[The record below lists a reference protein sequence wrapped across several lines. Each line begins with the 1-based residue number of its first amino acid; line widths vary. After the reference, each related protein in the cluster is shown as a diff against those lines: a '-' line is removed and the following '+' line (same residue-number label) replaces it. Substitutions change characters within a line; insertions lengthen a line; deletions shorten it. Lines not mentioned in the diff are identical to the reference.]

1 MKIVTLL
8 MTLLFMQ
15 NLLATTLKLAVLT
28 PEGTTWSNSLKDMA
42 KEIKTATNGDVEL
55 KIYYGGVA
63 GDEPDVLRKIRVK
76 QLHGG
81 IFTGKTLGEIY
92 GDVRVLELPFNFKLD
107 RNKAYQSL
115 VRMTPAFNSGFSKKG
130 FKTLGYYEV
139 GLIYL
144 VSTKKASNMDELK
157 GLKIWA
163 WEGDQVVATMVDSLK
178 LVSVPLALPD
188 VLASLS
194 TGVIDAAY
202 SSPLG
207 ILALQWQTKIKYL
220 VDFPVAYSV
229 AAFLISETEWAKIKP
244 ASQKIVEDIAR
255 KYSEIANQTTIK
267 ENEDALASLKKLNIE
282 FLKFPESDM
291 KKGDTIRADVVSKLK
306 GKLIS
311 VEAITNLNKE
321 LGK

>member
-1 MKIVTLL
+1 MKLVTCL
-8 MTLLFMQ
+8 MSLFFVQ
-15 NLLATTLKLAVLT
+15 SLFATTLKLAVLT

-92 GDVRVLELPFNFKLD
+92 GDVRALELPFNFKLD
-107 RNKAYQSL
+107 RNKAYQTL
-115 VRMTPAFNSGFSKKG
+115 VKMTPTFNAGFTKKG

-144 VSTKKASNMDELK
+144 VSTKKATNMDELK

-163 WEGDQVVATMVDSLK
+163 WEGDQLVATMVESLK

-229 AAFLISETEWAKIKP
+229 AAFLISESEWAKVKP
-244 ASQKIVEDIAR
+244 ASQKIIEDIAK
-255 KYSEIANQTTIK
+255 KYSDIANQTTIK
-267 ENEDALASLKKLNIE
+267 ENEDALASLKKINIE

-291 KKGDTIRADVVSKLK
+291 KKGDAIRADVVNKLK

-311 VEAITNLNKE
+311 AEAINTLNKD

>member
-1 MKIVTLL
+1 MKLVTGLL
-8 MTLLFMQ
+8 SLFFMQ
-15 NLLATTLKLAVLT
+15 SLFATTLKLAVLT

-92 GDVRVLELPFNFKLD
+92 GDVRALELPFNFKLD
-107 RNKAYQSL
+107 RNKAYQTL
-115 VRMTPAFNSGFSKKG
+115 VKMTPTFNAGFTKKG

-144 VSTKKASNMDELK
+144 VSTKKATNMDELK

-163 WEGDQVVATMVDSLK
+163 WEGDQLVATMVESLK

-229 AAFLISETEWAKIKP
+229 AAFLISESEWAKVKP
-244 ASQKIVEDIAR
+244 ASQKIIEDIAK
-255 KYSEIANQTTIK
+255 KYSDIANQTTIK
-267 ENEDALASLKKLNIE
+267 ENEDALASLKKINIE

-291 KKGDTIRADVVSKLK
+291 KKGDAIRADVVNKLK

-311 VEAITNLNKE
+311 AEAINTLNKD

>member
-1 MKIVTLL
+1 MKFVASLVS
-8 MTLLFMQ
+8 LLFMQ
-15 NLLATTLKLAVLT
+15 SLFATTLKLAVLT

-92 GDVRVLELPFNFKLD
+92 GDVRVLELPFTFKLD

-115 VRMTPAFNSGFSKKG
+115 LKMTPTFNAGFSKKG

-144 VSTKKASNMDELK
+144 VSTKKATNMDELK

-163 WEGDQVVATMVDSLK
+163 WEGDQLVATMVDSLK

-229 AAFLISETEWAKIKP
+229 AAFLISESEWAKVKP
-244 ASQKIVEDIAR
+244 ASQKIIEDIAK
-255 KYSEIANQTTIK
+255 KYSEIANQTTVK
-267 ENEDALASLKKLNIE
+267 ENEDALASLKKINIE

-291 KKGDTIRADVVSKLK
+291 KKGDSIRADVVNKLK

-311 VEAITNLNKE
+311 AEAINTLSKD

>member
-1 MKIVTLL
+1 MQS
-8 MTLLFMQ
+8 LF
-15 NLLATTLKLAVLT
+15 ATTLKLAVLT

-92 GDVRVLELPFNFKLD
+92 GDVRALELPFNFKLD
-107 RNKAYQSL
+107 RNKAYQTL
-115 VRMTPAFNSGFSKKG
+115 VKMTPTFNAGFTKKG

-144 VSTKKASNMDELK
+144 VSTKKATNMDELK

-163 WEGDQVVATMVDSLK
+163 WEGDQLVATMVESLK

-229 AAFLISETEWAKIKP
+229 AAFLISESEWAKVKP
-244 ASQKIVEDIAR
+244 ASQKIIEDIAK
-255 KYSEIANQTTIK
+255 KYSDIANQTTIK
-267 ENEDALASLKKLNIE
+267 ENEDALASLKKINIE

-291 KKGDTIRADVVSKLK
+291 KKGDAIRADVVNKLK

-311 VEAITNLNKE
+311 AEAINTLNKD